1 LNGVVTLVVATL
13 ASMRGEIPEDVAA
26 LLEQFDRRIEE
37 SQALRVKLQQ
47 KMAERDEAA
56 EQSADEMTGA
66 DKSTQCD

>member
-1 LNGVVTLVVATL
+1 
-13 ASMRGEIPEDVAA
+13 MRGEIPEDVAA